1 VSTLRRVVL
10 DTSAF
15 IQGYN
20 LSSEEEYYTVP
31 EVLEEI
37 REELGILRY
46 EGAKASGKLKETR
59 PDTIWVK
66 EIDDE
71 AKSTGE
77 AHKLSQTDKKL
88 LALGLQLKTS
98 GEAPT
103 IISDDYSVQNMASR
117 LGLRFASQATRGI
130 KRVLE
135 WSIYCPGCRK
145 SFNSQ
150 QEDNIC
156 PVCGT
161 ELKRK
166 PKRG

>member
-1 VSTLRRVVL
+1 VSTLRIVVL

-20 LSSEEEYYTVP
+20 LSSDEDYYTVP
-31 EVLEEI
+31 EVLGEI
-37 REELGILRY
+37 REELGIMRY
-46 EGAKASGKLKETR
+46 DGAKASGKLKETR
-59 PDTIWVK
+59 PDAMWIK
-66 EIDDE
+66 EIDDK
-71 AKSTGE
+71 AKSSGE
-77 AHKLSQTDKKL
+77 AHKLSLTDKQL
-88 LALGLQLKTS
+88 LALGLQLKSS
-98 GEAPT
+98 GEVPT

-130 KRVLE
+130 KRVLD
-135 WSIYCPGCRK
+135 WSIYCPGCKRG
-145 SFNSQ
+145 FNSP
-150 QEDNIC
+150 QEDNVC